1 MSLKKSDTLTQE
13 ARLAYLLLAPALLA
27 IALIALYPLGYTV
40 WLSCQQ
46 KILKLPWLGQTWVGL
61 ANYRELLGSSR
72 YWMAFVNTVMFTL
85 VSVALETVLGLLA
98 ALAIHRA
105 KILTGLTRAAILLP
119 WAIPTVVAAVM
130 WLFLVN
136 PAFGPIPMLLRGLG
150 LSDNAVVLLAH
161 PVSAWAVIIATD
173 VWKNTPFMTL
183 MLLAGLQVIPAELH
197 EAAAMDGASR
207 WQTFRRVTLP
217 LLTPALLVA
226 LIFRTAQAFMVF
238 GHVYT
243 LTAGG
248 PGTATETLA
257 FLAFQAIFNDLRFGY
272 GSALSV
278 MMFLGSLI
286 FALLY
291 IRFLGIQPQ
300 GGPEV

>member
-1 MSLKKSDTLTQE
+1 VKPAGLLTRE
-13 ARLAYLLLAPALLA
+13 ARWGYLLLAPALLV
-27 IALIALYPLGYTV
+27 IALVALYPLGYTL
-40 WLSCQQ
+40 WLSFQE
-46 KILKLPWLGQTWVGL
+46 KIIKLPWMRQGWVGL
-61 ANYRELLGSSR
+61 ANYRELFSAARFWL
-72 YWMAFVNTVMFTL
+72 ALAHTVWFTM
-85 VSVALETVLGLLA
+85 VSVALELVLGLLA

-105 KILTGLTRAAILLP
+105 RILPGLTRAAVLLP

-136 PAFGPIPMLLRGLG
+136 PAFGLIPLGMKFVG
-150 LSDNAVVLLAH
+150 LSENSQVLLAH
-161 PVSAWAVIIATD
+161 PLSAWAVIIATD

-183 MLLAGLQVIPAELH
+183 MLLAGLQVIPADLY

-207 WQTFRRVTLP
+207 VQSFWRITLP
-217 LLTPALLVA
+217 LLKPAILVA

-238 GHVYT
+238 DHIYT
-243 LTAGG
+243 LTGGG

-257 FLAFQAIFNDLRFGY
+257 FLNYQAILNDMRFGY

-278 MMFLGSLI
+278 LIFLGSLA

-291 IRFLGIQPQ
+291 LHALGLPAEGEQLS
-300 GGPEV
+300 

>member
-1 MSLKKSDTLTQE
+1 MKKSDTLTQE

-40 WLSCQQ
+40 WLSFQQ

-61 ANYRELLGSSR
+61 ANYREIFTSSR
-72 YWMAFVNTVMFTL
+72 FWMAFVNTVMFTL

-136 PAFGPIPMLLRGLG
+136 PAFGLIPMLLRSLG
-150 LSDNAVVLLAH
+150 LSGNAVVLLAH
-161 PVSAWAVIIATD
+161 PASAWAVIIATD

-300 GGPEV
+300 GGREV

>member
-1 MSLKKSDTLTQE
+1 MNRTDAPARE
-13 ARLAYLLLAPALLA
+13 ARIAYLLLAPALLA
-27 IALIALYPLGYTV
+27 IGLIALYPLGYTV

-46 KILKLPWLGQTWVGL
+46 KILKLPWLGQDWVGL
-61 ANYRELLGSSR
+61 ANYRELLASSR
-72 YWMAFVNTVMFTL
+72 FWVAFLNTIMFT
-85 VSVALETVLGLLA
+85 VISVALETVLGLLA

-119 WAIPTVVAAVM
+119 WAVPTVVAAVM

-136 PAFGPIPMLLRGLG
+136 PAFGLIPRLLRALG
-150 LSDNAVVLLAH
+150 LTEGALVLLAH
-161 PVSAWAVIIATD
+161 PLSAWAVIIATD

-183 MLLAGLQVIPAELH
+183 MLLAGLQVIPAEMH
-197 EAAAMDGASR
+197 EAAAVDGASR
-207 WQTFRRVTLP
+207 WQTFWHVTLP

-238 GHVYT
+238 GHIYT

-257 FLAFQAIFNDLRFGY
+257 FLAFQAIFNDMRFGY

-278 MMFLGSLI
+278 MMFLGSLV

-291 IRFLGIQPQ
+291 IRFLGIRPQ
-300 GGPEV
+300 GGQQV